1 MAHKKCYTLGDIAEL
16 LELSLIGD
24 ATCEITGLG
33 TLKGAVPGQLSFL
46 SNAAYIDQLAD
57 STASAVILSEDFLD
71 RWSGNALVSSSPYV
85 AFARASALFVA
96 DHRSSHDVHP
106 SAVIADSARVA
117 DGVSVGANAVI
128 GENTSIAAGT
138 VIGSGC
144 VIGDDVVIGRGCRLY
159 ANVTLYPDTVLGDAV
174 VIHSATV
181 IGADGFGY
189 AFDGEKSVKI
199 HQLGGV
205 RIGDQVEIGAGTTID
220 RGAIEDTVIEQG
232 VKIDNQVQIGHNCR
246 IGEHTVICGCT
257 AIAGS
262 ASIGKYCV
270 LGGASG
276 VVGHISLADGVQVSA
291 MSLVDREITSAGV
304 YSSGTGF
311 MPTPQ
316 WKRNTVR
323 FKQLDSIARRL
334 KELEKLTDTE

>member
-1 MAHKKCYTLGDIAEL
+1 MAHNKCYTLGEIAEL
-16 LELSLIGD
+16 LDLSLRGD
-24 ATCEITGLG
+24 ASCEITGLG
-33 TLKGAVPGQLSFL
+33 TLKGAIPGQLSFL
-46 SNAAYIDQLAD
+46 SNSSYTDQLANCA
-57 STASAVILSEDFLD
+57 ASAVILSEDFLD
-71 RWSGNALVSSSPYV
+71 RWSGNALVSKSPYV
-85 AFARASALFVA
+85 AFARASALFIA
-96 DHRSSHDVHP
+96 DHQSGTGVHP
-106 SAVIADSARVA
+106 SAVIAESATVA
-117 DGVSVGANAVI
+117 DGVSIGANAVI
-128 GENTSIAAGT
+128 GERVTIAADT

-144 VIGDDVVIGRGCRLY
+144 VIADDVDIGRSCRLY
-159 ANVTLYPDTVLGDAV
+159 ANVTLYSDTVLGDKV
-174 VIHSATV
+174 VIHSGTV

-205 RIGDQVEIGAGTTID
+205 RIGDHVEIGAGTTID
-220 RGAIEDTVIEQG
+220 RGAIEDTVIGSG
-232 VKIDNQVQIGHNCR
+232 VKIDNQVQIGHNCQ

-262 ASIGKYCV
+262 AIIGKYCV

-334 KELEKLTDTE
+334 KELEKTTDTE